1 MFLSREFPPIEIC
14 SRGEHPLSSGSSVR
28 PQSPGGMPSGPR
40 KSSAVKVI
48 FGIVGG
54 FVGLVFLMIIAGA
67 GLGFFLMHKAKQEGL
82 DPELIR
88 KNRSLAM
95 AEMEVIK
102 NPDVQMI
109 SSNDSAGTMV
119 IRDRRT
125 GKKTTLKFDPEKK
138 MMVAVEDR
146 GKASETTVDAN
157 AAAVAVNN
165 GNAAVKVGG
174 DAGNFPS
181 WLPVYPG
188 AAPQNTASV
197 SENGKQS
204 GTYVFLSQDSAG
216 KILGYYSDQFT
227 AANMK
232 LTRSASGSDRDVI
245 TATQD
250 DNGRTIAVTASSKSD
265 GTHVS
270 VTYEGKAEQGQL

>member
-1 MFLSREFPPIEIC
+1 
-14 SRGEHPLSSGSSVR
+14 LSSGSSVR
-28 PQSPGGMPSGPR
+28 PQSPGGMPSDHQ
-40 KSSAVKVI
+40 KSSAAKII

-67 GLGFFLMHKAKQEGL
+67 GLGFFLMHKAKKEGL

-119 IRDRRT
+119 IRDRKT
-125 GKKTTLKFDPEKK
+125 GKKTTLKFDSEKK
-138 MMVAVEDR
+138 MMVAVEDH
-146 GKASETTVDAN
+146 GKPSETMVDAN
-157 AAAVAVNN
+157 ATAVAVTD
-165 GNAAVKVGG
+165 GNAAVKVGS
-174 DAGNFPS
+174 DASNLPS

-197 SENGKQS
+197 NENGKQA
-204 GTYVFLSQDSAG
+204 GTYVFVSQDSAG
-216 KILGYYSDQFT
+216 KVLGYYSDQLT

-232 LTRSASGSDRDVI
+232 LTRTASSGDSDAI

-250 DNGRTIAVTASSKSD
+250 DNGRTIVITASSKSD

-270 VTYEGKAEQGQL
+270 VTYEEKARQSQL